1 MVLRFAFAVNNQNL
15 FEDRFFGN
23 ADKFLIY
30 QVVSGQLE
38 QIYEVVNDNKSELKE
53 NNSDN
58 NEKVDIL
65 IKHLLENDIK
75 VIVSKQ
81 FGENIRIV
89 NEYFIPVIIS
99 SESPKEA
106 VGIINSHLY
115 WIKDELNNFNSGY
128 KLFTIKSGILK
139 SSVED
144 KIKRYFLK
152 N

>member
-15 FEDRFFGN
+15 FEDRFFGE
-23 ADKFLIY
+23 ADRFIIY
-30 QVVSGQLE
+30 QLVSGQLE

-65 IKHLLENDIK
+65 IKNLLENDIK

-99 SESPKEA
+99 SESPEEA
-106 VGIINSHLY
+106 VGIINRHIH
-115 WIKDELNNFNSGY
+115 WIKDELNNFSSGY

-144 KIKRYFLK
+144 R

>member
-15 FEDRFFGN
+15 FEDRFFGE
-23 ADKFLIY
+23 ADRFIIY
-30 QVVSGQLE
+30 QLVSGQLE
-38 QIYEVVNDNKSELKE
+38 QIYEVVNDNKSEMKKS
-53 NNSDN
+53 NSDN

-65 IKHLLENDIK
+65 IKNLLENDIK

-99 SESPKEA
+99 SENPEEA
-106 VGIINSHLY
+106 VGIINRHIH
-115 WIKDELNNFNSGY
+115 WIKDELNNFSSGY

-144 KIKRYFLK
+144 R

>member
-1 MVLRFAFAVNNQNL
+1 MVLRFAFDVNNDNH
-15 FEDRFFGN
+15 FEDGFFGD

-81 FGENIRIV
+81 FGENLRIV

-99 SESPKEA
+99 SENPEEA
-106 VGIINSHLY
+106 VEIINNHLH
-115 WIKDELNNFNSGY
+115 WIKDELNNFSSGY

-144 KIKRYFLK
+144 R

>member
-15 FEDRFFGN
+15 FEDRFFGE

-30 QVVSGQLE
+30 QLVSGQLE

-65 IKHLLENDIK
+65 IKDLLENDIK

-99 SESPKEA
+99 SENPEE
-106 VGIINSHLY
+106 VMEIINRHIH

-139 SSVED
+139 SSVEE
-144 KIKRYFLK
+144 R

>member
-15 FEDRFFGN
+15 FEDRFFGE
-23 ADKFLIY
+23 ADKFIIY

-38 QIYEVVNDNKSELKE
+38 QIYEVINDNKSRLKR
-53 NNSDN
+53 NNSNN

-65 IKHLLENDIK
+65 IKHLLEHDIK

-99 SESPKEA
+99 SESPEEA
-106 VGIINSHLY
+106 VKIINNHLH
-115 WIKDELNNFNSGY
+115 WIKDELNNFSSGY

-139 SSVED
+139 SSLED
-144 KIKRYFLK
+144 R

>member
-1 MVLRFAFAVNNQNL
+1 MVLRFAFAVNNENH
-15 FEDRFFGN
+15 FEDCFFGD
-23 ADKFLIY
+23 ADKFIIY
-30 QVVSGQLE
+30 QLVSGQLE

-58 NEKVDIL
+58 NEKVNIL
-65 IKHLLENDIK
+65 IKHLLANDIK

-99 SESPKEA
+99 SENPEEA
-106 VGIINSHLY
+106 VEIINSHLY
-115 WIKDELNNFNSGY
+115 WIQDELNNFNSGY

-144 KIKRYFLK
+144 R

>member
-15 FEDRFFGN
+15 FEDRFFGE

-30 QVVSGQLE
+30 QLESGQLE

-65 IKHLLENDIK
+65 IKDLLENDIK

-99 SESPKEA
+99 SENPEE
-106 VGIINSHLY
+106 VMEIINKHIH

-139 SSVED
+139 SSVEE
-144 KIKRYFLK
+144 R